1 MKEAIY
7 GLMVHTHCCGNDFL
21 IDSLIFGGDSIS
33 FPPKSAG
40 KLELLPKLGRKS
52 NRASARSV
60 LHAKLESFPL
70 ENHES
75 QSICQTAA

>member
-21 IDSLIFGGDSIS
+21 IDSLIFGGDSVS

-40 KLELLPKLGRKS
+40 KLELLPKSGRKS
-52 NRASARSV
+52 SV
-60 LHAKLESFPL
+60 
-70 ENHES
+70 
-75 QSICQTAA
+75 